1 MSSPSI
7 HLNPDLDAT
16 ALASAFAEKKRLQV
30 KKVLP
35 RDTALVLHE
44 VLTKQTPWQ
53 YTYFDG
59 KGTAYMSL
67 KELREMPP
75 QRRAQ
80 FMQQLAANSQSGF
93 GFAYNTFNF
102 HHEIEKGNH
111 LDHPLKAFDDFI
123 NSEGFLSF
131 AREITGDNS
140 IESAGAAATWY
151 GPGHYLNLHIDQ
163 LPGWDLRAA
172 FIFYFCPTWKPDWGG
187 ELKFFPD
194 KRGSY
199 VEEAL
204 FPAFNT
210 LNIMALPKYHSVGV
224 VAPFAGAP
232 RLAISGWLYAGETP
246 YSVEDLP

>member
-1 MSSPSI
+1 MSDIAI
-7 HLNPDLDAT
+7 HLNPDLDIAALRSAYAEKNRLQIRKIFPKDT
-16 ALASAFAEKKRLQV
+16 ALAI
-30 KKVLP
+30 
-35 RDTALVLHE
+35 HE

-59 KGTAYMSL
+59 KGTAYKSL
-67 KELREMPP
+67 KEMRAMDPRERMAF
-75 QRRAQ
+75 AQ
-80 FMQQLAANSQSGF
+80 ELAQNSRNGF

-111 LDHPLKAFDDFI
+111 LDHPLKAFDDFM
-123 NSEGFLSF
+123 NGEEFLGF
-131 AREITGDNS
+131 ARTLTGDDT
-140 IESAGAAATWY
+140 IASAGAAATWY
-151 GPGHYLNLHIDQ
+151 GQGHYLNMHIDK

-172 FIFYFCPTWKPDWGG
+172 FIFYFCPTWRPDWGG

-199 VEEAL
+199 VEEAF
-204 FPAFNT
+204 FPGFNT
-210 LNIMALPKYHSVGV
+210 LNIMTLPKYHSVGV